1 MLLLV
6 SDSSVLIDL
15 ERGGLLEST
24 FLSGHTLVVPD
35 LLFENELKDYNGN
48 YLKAL
53 GLAVTEL
60 NSDEVSMAQEIHTL
74 RSGLSLEDCFALV
87 CACRANH
94 ILLAGDGLLRKEAAT
109 RNIACRGLLWL
120 LDEMLASG
128 KISKNLLCEG
138 INLCRNALN
147 HSARCCVSNAVV
159 LHSKGLVSGFEF
171 VSMNIRYD
179 LLTSNIHAL

>member
-48 YLKAL
+48 YLKGL

-60 NSDEVSMAQEIHTL
+60 NPDEVSMAQDINTL
-74 RSGLSLEDCFALV
+74 RPSLSLEDCFALV
-87 CACRANH
+87 CARRPNH
-94 ILLAGDGLLRKEAAT
+94 ILLAGDGLLRREAT
-109 RNIACRGLLWL
+109 TWSIACRGLLWL
-120 LDEMLASG
+120 LDEMLTSG
-128 KISKNLLCEG
+128 KASKNLLCEG
-138 INLCRNALN
+138 ITKISQHPNCRLPRAELEKRKKLWC
-147 HSARCCVSNAVV
+147 HS
-159 LHSKGLVSGFEF
+159 
-171 VSMNIRYD
+171 
-179 LLTSNIHAL
+179 

>member
-35 LLFENELKDYNGN
+35 LLYENELANYNGS
-48 YLKAL
+48 YLREL

-60 NSDEVSMAQEIHTL
+60 NPDEVSNAQDIHTL
-74 RSGLSLEDCFALV
+74 RPGLSLEDCFALV
-87 CACRANH
+87 CACRSNH
-94 ILLAGDGLLRKEAAT
+94 ILLAGDGLLRKEATA
-109 RNIACRGLLWL
+109 RNVTCKGLFWL

-128 KISKNLLCEG
+128 KTSKNLLCEA
-138 INLCRNALN
+138 ITRISQHPHCRLPKAELEKRLKLWC
-147 HSARCCVSNAVV
+147 HS
-159 LHSKGLVSGFEF
+159 
-171 VSMNIRYD
+171 
-179 LLTSNIHAL
+179 